1 MRRRF
6 AQQDDV
12 TTLKRKPAPQ
22 TALPFAELVFVEK
35 RVSRGSALLRKSY
48 AESGF
53 AAVIAVVLR
62 ESYALLHICKA
73 FYCFGEALN
82 GLVRITV
89 LNTVSDTMP
98 NMPLQHNFSAAVQSR
113 LRSINLGKNIFARHI
128 LIYHSINGLYLHNDF
143 FQTVMQVFRIHT
155 LFHTISSIR

>member
-1 MRRRF
+1 MYDTSKSFKVTGVSVGMGKRLTWPDDYF
-6 AQQDDV
+6 AIYGEV
-12 TTLKRKPAPQ
+12 GFTNYALKNWAGYFSGFSNGTSKTINFKITLKRKPAPQ
-22 TALPFAELVFVEK
+22 TAKPFAELVFVEK

-82 GLVRITV
+82 GLLGVAVRKAVADAV
-89 LNTVSDTMP
+89 LDV
-98 NMPLQHNFSAAVQSR
+98 PLQNDLAAAV
-113 LRSINLGKNIFARHI
+113 
-128 LIYHSINGLYLHNDF
+128 
-143 FQTVMQVFRIHT
+143 
-155 LFHTISSIR
+155 